1 METDSLIVKA
11 LERSAYGFPSFVGDI
26 QEASKDDLFLFKK
39 ERL

>member
-1 METDSLIVKA
+1 MKNDSLVVKA
-11 LERSAYGFPSFVGDI
+11 LERSTYGFASFVGVI